1 MNVDRAHIVVGVD
14 GTPSAGA
21 ALTWALEEARSLHCA
36 VRLVNAYG
44 DEYDSAAVQVYGR
57 IPMPERAR
65 VKAAAETIVE
75 RARAEALESAPD
87 VTVTTA
93 AISEDPAQVLLDES
107 HHAARIVLG
116 SRGLKAFGSWALGS
130 VGAAVAARAVCP
142 VVVVRGPSG
151 LLEERPAV
159 VAGVEASNR
168 SRHVLSF
175 AFDYA
180 DRHRLPLKAVMC
192 WHRDA
197 LTEMAWRPETPAP
210 PRADEW
216 LAEALAGWREEYPD
230 VEVHPG
236 VVREHAAAGLVAA
249 AAAQHLLVV
258 GSRGERAV
266 VGTVLGSVSQ
276 AVLHHATCPV
286 AVVPAP

>member
-14 GTPSAGA
+14 GTPSADA
-21 ALTWALEEARSLHCA
+21 ALAWALEEARSLRCS

-44 DEYDSAAVQVYGR
+44 DEYDSTAVQIYGR
-57 IPMPERAR
+57 VPMPERSR
-65 VKAAAETIVE
+65 VKAAAETIVD
-75 RARAEALESAPD
+75 RARADAAELAPE

-93 AISEDPAQVLLDES
+93 AISDDPAQVLLDES
-107 HHAARIVLG
+107 HHAARVVLG

-130 VGAAVAARAVCP
+130 VGAAVAARATCP
-142 VVVVRGPSG
+142 VIVVRGPAG
-151 LLEERPAV
+151 LPEERAAV
-159 VAGVEASNR
+159 VAGVEASSR
-168 SRHVLSF
+168 SRHVLGF

-180 DRHRLPLKAVMC
+180 ERHGLPLKAVMC

-197 LTEMAWRPETPAP
+197 LTEMAWRPDTPAP
-210 PRADEW
+210 PLADEW
-216 LAEALAGWREEYPD
+216 LAEALAGWQEEYPD

-236 VVREHAAAGLVAA
+236 VVRDHAASGLVAA

-258 GSRGERAV
+258 GSRGERAL
-266 VGTVLGSVSQ
+266 VGTLLGSVSQ

-286 AVVPAP
+286 AVVPTP

>member
-1 MNVDRAHIVVGVD
+1 MNVDRSHIVVGVD
-14 GTPSAGA
+14 GTASADVGLA
-21 ALTWALEEARSLHCA
+21 WALDEARTMNCA

-57 IPMPERAR
+57 VPMPERSR
-65 VKAAAETIVE
+65 VKAAAETIVD
-75 RARAEALESAPD
+75 RARARAAELAPD

-93 AISEDPAQVLLDES
+93 VVSEAPAQVLLDES
-107 HHAARIVLG
+107 HHASRVVLG

-130 VGAAVAARAVCP
+130 VGAAVAARASCP

-151 LLEERPAV
+151 LPEEHPAV
-159 VAGVEASNR
+159 VAGVEASTR
-168 SRHVLSF
+168 SSHVLEF

-180 DRHRLPLKAVMC
+180 ERHRLPVKAVMC

-210 PRADEW
+210 PLADEW
-216 LAEALAGWREEYPD
+216 LAEALAGWREQYPD
-230 VEVHPG
+230 VVVHPG
-236 VVREHAAAGLVAA
+236 VVRDHAAVGLVAA

-266 VGTVLGSVSQ
+266 LGTLLGSVSQ

-286 AVVPAP
+286 AVVPTP